1 MNTFYGVSAPLGSG
15 KTSVALDYA
24 GQQAMD
30 GQKIVIVQ
38 PSINLI
44 EQSLDIFRKRSLDVP
59 VQAIHSECGSAG
71 KVGKAITAHTRQSSD
86 GQVLFITHSALMACP
101 YWDRR
106 SEWHLIID
114 EAPQVFFSTEMTLPA
129 TYKVLFPA
137 LRIEPIN
144 IRYSNLKPG
153 DTSLL
158 EEIAVNRNHD
168 QVYGLFQELAARLI
182 SGNWDIYVLNEQ
194 WERFQSG
201 HLTDGKLLV
210 FGLIEP
216 PVFGGFASTT
226 IMSANLEQTLIYRH
240 LIEKGYQCLDH
251 SWISDHL
258 RYTKHNNGEILTIH
272 YAVEDGNWSKRR
284 RDDVVQ
290 VGEKQCSVNEL
301 IVYGTQKLF
310 RNQEFVWLTN
320 KDIETKDPFN
330 GQGHRLPHSPHGLNN
345 FQHIHNAAI
354 LPALNPSPALYSFL
368 QEIDHLDPDEVRQS
382 VYHEA
387 VYQAA
392 GRISLR
398 NPDDLN
404 PKNVVVADLAA
415 AENLKGLFPGSNLK
429 RLPFAD
435 RISPNKKAGRKRIH
449 ANDAARKA
457 EFRKKYK
464 ENLLAQLD
472 EVNQIWGETK
482 TPIGLKVNS
491 SRPEGHFGGSIIKD
505 IYAKEALY
513 QIVGASDKDFVEFLR
528 GLHIRSVA
536 KNEALLW
543 SPAIFDPDK
552 SAETS
557 RGLVNITAIWG
568 LWLDND
574 GGDID
579 IKEFVDIFPHLKMV
593 IYNSASSTPTN
604 PRWRV
609 VIPTT
614 CAMTIDVH
622 NEIMAQIKKSLGKR
636 GFYDKKQLA
645 KRAEKG
651 LGGKNHGFDTSKF
664 TASSLFYLP
673 AQALA
678 GSDASF
684 FLIFDGGNRQP
695 INPYQWVDKSIINHQ
710 PEPVASL
717 IADQATPNDLI
728 RKDPR
733 VTNLLL
739 SFEAERQ
746 AKHQQHYQD
755 RIEEAINTWRQHPK
769 GTGNQAFFQLAVSTA
784 WAGMERHEIEQTL
797 HIQAANAHG
806 PTSQQDRRAAI
817 PGIMRTLKNQ
827 LNRIDGRAA

>member
-1 MNTFYGVSAPLGSG
+1 VNTFYGVSAPLGSG
-15 KTSVALDYA
+15 KTSAALNYA
-24 GQQAMD
+24 GQQAMA

-38 PSINLI
+38 PSIKLI
-44 EQSLDIFRKRSLDVP
+44 DQSLGKFGELSLDVP
-59 VQAIHSECGSAG
+59 FQAIHSECGS
-71 KVGKAITAHTRQSSD
+71 VGNVGNTIATHTRQSSG

-106 SEWHLIID
+106 SEWNLIID
-114 EAPQVFFSTEMTLPA
+114 EAPQVFFFTEMTLPA

-137 LRIEPIN
+137 LTIEPVN
-144 IRYSNLKPG
+144 IRYSHLKPG
-153 DTSLL
+153 KTSLL
-158 EEIAVNRNHD
+158 EEIAANRNHD
-168 QVYGLFQELAARLI
+168 QVYSLFQELATRLI

-194 WERFQSG
+194 WQRFQSG

-216 PVFGGFASTT
+216 SIFEGFASTT
-226 IMSANLEQTLIYRH
+226 IMSANLNQTLIYRH

-251 SWISDHL
+251 AWIGDHL

-272 YAVEDGNWSKRR
+272 YAVEDGNWSKRKR
-284 RDDVVQ
+284 NGVVQ
-290 VGEKQCSVNEL
+290 VGDEQCSVNEL
-301 IVYGTQKLF
+301 IVCGTQELF
-310 RNQEFVWLTN
+310 GDQEFVWLTN
-320 KDIETKDPFN
+320 KDIETKEPFD
-330 GQGHRLPHSPHGLNN
+330 GQGHKLPHSPHGLNN

-368 QEIDHLDPDEVRQS
+368 EEIAHLDPDEVRQS

-415 AENLKGLFPGSNLK
+415 AENLKGLFPGSNLV

-435 RISPNKKAGRKRIH
+435 RISPDKKAGRTRIH
-449 ANDAARKA
+449 ASDAERKA
-457 EFRKKYK
+457 EFRKKQK
-464 ENLLAQLD
+464 TNLLSQLN
-472 EVNQIWGETK
+472 EVNQDWGETK
-482 TPIGLKVNS
+482 LPIGLKVIS
-491 SRPEGHFGGSIIKD
+491 SRPESQFGGSLIRD
-505 IYAKEALY
+505 IYAKEPLDQVAA
-513 QIVGASDKDFVEFLR
+513 ISDENFAEFLR
-528 GLHIRSVA
+528 DLHDRSVA
-536 KNEALLW
+536 KNEAFLW
-543 SPAIFDPDK
+543 SPAIFDPER
-552 SAETS
+552 SNETS
-557 RGLVNITAIWG
+557 RGLANITAIWG

-574 GGDID
+574 GGDLD
-579 IKEFVDIFPHLKMV
+579 INEFASIFPHLKMV
-593 IYNSASSTPTN
+593 IYNSASSTPKN

-622 NEIMAQIKKSLGKR
+622 NEIMEQIKKSLGKR
-636 GFYDKKQLA
+636 GYFDKKQLA

-651 LGGKNHGFDTSKF
+651 LAGKNHGFDTSKF

-684 FLIFDGGNRQP
+684 FLTFDGGNRQP

-710 PEPVASL
+710 PEPEAIASP
-717 IADQATPNDLI
+717 IADQAKPNDLT

-733 VTNLLL
+733 LTALLR
-739 SFEAERQ
+739 SFEAEKQ
-746 AKHQQHYQD
+746 AKHQEHYQD
-755 RIEEAINTWRQHPK
+755 RIEEAISTWRQHSK
-769 GTGNQAFFQLAVSTA
+769 GTGNQAFFQLAVSLA
-784 WAGMERHEIEQTL
+784 RAGMERHEIEQTL
-797 HIQAANAHG
+797 HTEAVYAHG
-806 PTSQQDRRAAI
+806 SESQRDRRAAI
-817 PGIMRTLKNQ
+817 PGIMGSLKN
-827 LNRIDGRAA
+827 